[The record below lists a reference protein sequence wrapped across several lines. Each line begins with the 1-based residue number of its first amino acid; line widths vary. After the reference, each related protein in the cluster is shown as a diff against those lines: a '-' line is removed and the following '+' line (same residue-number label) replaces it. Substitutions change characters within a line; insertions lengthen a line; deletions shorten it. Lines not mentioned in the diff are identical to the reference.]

1 VLAETN
7 GRRYADPADAMKI
20 RLTSD
25 KLIIFSYFTS
35 VILVGTFVL
44 ILPGAYGGKEGLTL
58 VDALF
63 TATSAVCVTGLTTVG
78 TDSFSLGGQAAILVM
93 IQLGGL
99 GLITFTTLLIMVP
112 RRKISL
118 FTRGIVREF
127 SIDEIEHDPRRIMRN
142 IINVTLAAE
151 AVGALSLWIAFAR
164 NGVDRPLFSALFH
177 SVSAFC
183 NAGFSTFSRNL
194 KDFVRDSHV
203 VLTIA
208 VLVVIG
214 GLGFV
219 VVEDV
224 FKVAL
229 RLKRRLAFYSGTVLR
244 TTAFL
249 ILSGW
254 AFFTL
259 AEWAG
264 AYAGLEPGYKVL
276 AGFFQSITPRTAGFD
291 TIAQDR
297 LSSYS
302 ILITMIL
309 MYVGGSSGSTA
320 GGIKTSTFF
329 ILAMLALKGTEETN
343 GSLPVRGRSIPSATI
358 LKAIQ
363 ISIKALM
370 IILTSVVL
378 LCFAEAPKLE
388 SGSLRLI
395 DVIFE
400 AFSAFGT
407 VGLCLGITPGL
418 SAAGKLNLIATMYA
432 GRVGLVAMA
441 LPRPGR
447 RMERLVDFASAD
459 HIVG

>member
-194 KDFVRDSHV
+194 
-203 VLTIA
+203 
-208 VLVVIG
+208 
-214 GLGFV
+214 
-219 VVEDV
+219 
-224 FKVAL
+224 
-229 RLKRRLAFYSGTVLR
+229 
-244 TTAFL
+244 
-249 ILSGW
+249 
-254 AFFTL
+254 
-259 AEWAG
+259 
-264 AYAGLEPGYKVL
+264 
-276 AGFFQSITPRTAGFD
+276 
-291 TIAQDR
+291 
-297 LSSYS
+297 
-302 ILITMIL
+302 
-309 MYVGGSSGSTA
+309 
-320 GGIKTSTFF
+320 
-329 ILAMLALKGTEETN
+329 
-343 GSLPVRGRSIPSATI
+343 
-358 LKAIQ
+358 
-363 ISIKALM
+363 
-370 IILTSVVL
+370 
-378 LCFAEAPKLE
+378 
-388 SGSLRLI
+388 
-395 DVIFE
+395 
-400 AFSAFGT
+400 
-407 VGLCLGITPGL
+407 
-418 SAAGKLNLIATMYA
+418 
-432 GRVGLVAMA
+432 
-441 LPRPGR
+441 
-447 RMERLVDFASAD
+447 
-459 HIVG
+459 